1 MTNGEGARFAC
12 GPALSS
18 VASVPDARARRG
30 RDRRPNRDE
39 KSTANSGL
47 PMRDVRLPW

>member
-1 MTNGEGARFAC
+1 MVKRRFAC
-12 GPALSS
+12 GPALS

-39 KSTANSGL
+39 KSTANSGSAHARRQTAL
-47 PMRDVRLPW
+47 VTP